1 MRFIKIK
8 NVFVFF
14 FHHRFNKMN
23 KSFLYGIIIASSTW
37 SISFFLYWTLT
48 QSDDYQ
54 RNSSSPPGWS
64 DSPLS
69 NKINLELE
77 NNLLE
82 DGDPKMVEKSRY
94 FIMDKE
100 SRYRKEKKF
109 RKISHKLIEEMR
121 PVFPKVSKGAAGKIA
136 LFI

>member
-1 MRFIKIK
+1 
-8 NVFVFF
+8 
-14 FHHRFNKMN
+14 MN
-23 KSFLYGIIIASSTW
+23 KSFLYGIIIASLTW

-54 RNSSSPPGWS
+54 KNSSSPPGWS

-69 NKINLELE
+69 NKISPPELE
-77 NNLLE
+77 NNLLG
-82 DGDPKMVEKSRY
+82 DGDKKMDEKARY

-109 RKISHKLIEEMR
+109 RKISHKLIDELR
-121 PVFPKVSKGAAGKIA
+121 PVFPKVPKGEAGKVFFLIS
-136 LFI
+136 

>member
-1 MRFIKIK
+1 MRFFIKK
-8 NVFVFF
+8 NVFFC
-14 FHHRFNKMN
+14 HRFSKMN
-23 KSFLYGIIIASSTW
+23 KSFLYGIIIASLTW

-54 RNSSSPPGWS
+54 KNSSSPPGWS
-64 DSPLS
+64 DSPLT
-69 NKINLELE
+69 NKINQELILES
-77 NNLLE
+77 NLLG
-82 DGDPKMVEKSRY
+82 DGDTKLDEKSRY

-121 PVFPKVSKGAAGKIA
+121 PVFPKVPKGAAGKIF